1 MNYTNERR
9 FFLWQIVIGGQMIPA
24 GAAAAA
30 DGRLIRVAADAA
42 GHL

>member
-1 MNYTNERR
+1 MKYTNERR

-24 GAAAAA
+24 DAAA
-30 DGRLIRVAADAA
+30 DGRLTHVGAAADAA

>member
-9 FFLWQIVIGGQMIPA
+9 FFIWQIVIGVQMIFADA
-24 GAAAAA
+24 GVAA